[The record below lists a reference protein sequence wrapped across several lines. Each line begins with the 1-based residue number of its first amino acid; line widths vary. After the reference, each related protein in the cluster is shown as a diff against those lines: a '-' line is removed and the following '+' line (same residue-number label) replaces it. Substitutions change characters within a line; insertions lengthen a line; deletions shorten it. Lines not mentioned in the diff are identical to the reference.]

1 MTVNPRALAVIR
13 QERAD
18 ALRRKA
24 LAAAAN
30 RLEASAGRENPSTRL
45 RTGKRTA
52 EAIAALQSLR
62 RDISIGLPAE
72 ALIDRIDD
80 VLFRLKR

>member
-1 MTVNPRALAVIR
+1 MNPRALAVIR

-24 LAAAAN
+24 LTAAAN
-30 RLEASAGRENPSTRL
+30 RLEASAGQPVKPATQRL

>member
-1 MTVNPRALAVIR
+1 MTINPRALAVIR

-24 LAAAAN
+24 LAAAAK
-30 RLEASAGRENPSTRL
+30 RLEATASQPDKPARL

-52 EAIAALQSLR
+52 EAITALQSLR
-62 RDISIGLPAE
+62 NDIFIGLPRD